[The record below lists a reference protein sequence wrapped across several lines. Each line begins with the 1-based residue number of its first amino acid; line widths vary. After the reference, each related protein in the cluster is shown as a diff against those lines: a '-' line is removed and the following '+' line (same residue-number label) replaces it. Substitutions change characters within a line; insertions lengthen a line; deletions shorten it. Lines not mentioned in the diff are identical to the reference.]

1 MVLNPSVRQ
10 IAKRIILMLF
20 VGGFLF
26 WLIKEPTD
34 NSDVLSEIVKTLSRK
49 VLSNLGGLE

>member
-10 IAKRIILMLF
+10 IAKRITLMLL
-20 VGGFLF
+20 VGGFLY

-34 NSDVLSEIVKTLSRK
+34 NSDFLSEIIKTLSKR

>member
-1 MVLNPSVRQ
+1 MVLNPPVRQ
-10 IAKRIILMLF
+10 IAKRIILMLL
-20 VGGFLF
+20 VGGFLY

-34 NSDVLSEIVKTLSRK
+34 NSDFLSEIVKTLSKR